1 MDARVD
7 RDRTVADVKG
17 PGRISVRRLVRWSV
31 LALILIAIIVF
42 GFRYWHHSRLYVST
56 DDGYVNANVVQ
67 IAAQVSGPV
76 VRLDVRDQQHVE
88 RGQLLFEIDPRPFQI
103 ALDAATAT
111 LDQAQQSVEER
122 TAAISAARALVAQR
136 EAELRNAQ
144 SNDRRTRNLIANGY
158 LSAQS
163 AEATHTEAQTAAAA
177 LSAARSQLQQA
188 VSALGSTGSNN
199 ADVRAAEAR
208 IRQARLDLEHTR
220 VTAPTRG
227 TIANLTLRPGGS
239 VAAQAPLFSI
249 VSDEEYWI
257 DANFKETQLS
267 RVRAGERAKV
277 VTDLYPDHPFTGE
290 VESLSGGS
298 GAAFSLLPP
307 ENATGNWVKVTQ
319 RVPVRVRILDPD
331 PARPLRIG
339 TTATVE
345 VRSR

>member
-1 MDARVD
+1 
-7 RDRTVADVKG
+7 
-17 PGRISVRRLVRWSV
+17 
-31 LALILIAIIVF
+31 
-42 GFRYWHHSRLYVST
+42 
-56 DDGYVNANVVQ
+56 
-67 IAAQVSGPV
+67 
-76 VRLDVRDQQHVE
+76 
-88 RGQLLFEIDPRPFQI
+88 
-103 ALDAATAT
+103 
-111 LDQAQQSVEER
+111 
-122 TAAISAARALVAQR
+122 
-136 EAELRNAQ
+136 
-144 SNDRRTRNLIANGY
+144 
-158 LSAQS
+158 
-163 AEATHTEAQTAAAA
+163 
-177 LSAARSQLQQA
+177 
-188 VSALGSTGSNN
+188 
-199 ADVRAAEAR
+199 
-208 IRQARLDLEHTR
+208 
-220 VTAPTRG
+220 
-227 TIANLTLRPGGS
+227 

>member
-1 MDARVD
+1 MDVRVD
-7 RDRTVADVKG
+7 PDRTVVDVKRV
-17 PGRISVRRLVRWSV
+17 GRLSVRRIVRWSV
-31 LALILIAIIVF
+31 IALIIVAIVIF
-42 GFRYWHHSRLYVST
+42 AFRYWRHSQLYVST

-88 RGQLLFEIDPRPFQI
+88 RGQVLFEIDPRPFQI
-103 ALDAATAT
+103 ALDAANAT
-111 LDQAQQSVEER
+111 LDQARQSVAER
-122 TAAISAARALVAQR
+122 TAGITAARALVAQR

-144 SNDRRTRNLIANGY
+144 SNDRRTRNLISSGY

-163 AEATHTEAQTAAAA
+163 AEATHTEAETAAAA
-177 LSAARSQLQQA
+177 LTAARSQLQQA
-188 VSALGSTGSNN
+188 VSALGNTGSNN
-199 ADVRAAEAR
+199 ADIRAAEAR
-208 IRQARLDLEHTR
+208 IRAASLDLEHTR

-227 TIANLTLRPGGS
+227 TVANLTLRPGGS
-239 VAAQAPLFSI
+239 VAAMAPLFSI

-267 RVRAGERAKV
+267 RVRTGERASV
-277 VTDLYPDHPFTGE
+277 VADMYPDHPFTGE

-319 RVPVRVRILDPD
+319 RVPVRVRILNPD